1 MFRLAFISLL
11 MAMVS
16 SPVFATTTGAV
27 VDLTADAFAEQKKA
41 IEADLANSETYSEIS
56 SEERVTVHQALDR
69 ISGLFR
75 TYGSVERLSWEDRT
89 QMFNDQE
96 QINNILTR
104 AGEDSRVVCKREK
117 KVGSHRVT
125 SQCSTVA
132 ERRRAMEDSQ
142 EELRKNQ
149 RSIMPLNP

>member
-11 MAMVS
+11 VAMVG

-27 VDLTADAFAEQKKA
+27 ANLTADAFAEQRKA

-56 SEERVTVHQALDR
+56 SEERVTVRQALDR
-69 ISGLFR
+69 ISSLFR
-75 TYGSVERLSWEDRT
+75 TYGSIESLSWKDRT

-96 QINNILTR
+96 QINNILTK
-104 AGEDSRVVCKREK
+104 AGEDSRLVCRREK

-125 SQCSTVA
+125 TQCSTVA
-132 ERRRAMEDSQ
+132 DRRRAMEQSQ
-142 EELRKNQ
+142 DELRKNQ
-149 RSIMPLNP
+149 RGIMPLDP

>member
-16 SPVFATTTGAV
+16 SPVFATATEAV
-27 VDLTADAFAEQKKA
+27 VDLTADAFAEQRKA
-41 IEADLANSETYSEIS
+41 IEADLANSKTYSEIS

-75 TYGSVERLSWEDRT
+75 TYGSIERLSWEDRT

-96 QINNILTR
+96 QINNILTK
-104 AGEDSRVVCKREK
+104 AGEDSRLVCRREK

-125 SQCSTVA
+125 TQCSTVA
-132 ERRRAMEDSQ
+132 ERRRAMEQSQ
-142 EELRKNQ
+142 DELQKNQ
-149 RSIMPLNP
+149 RSIMPLDP